1 MKFMGDF
8 VLLDNSKAVWRSLLG
23 GTVILNIGVMIPQT
37 MFWREEEFPTIAAM
51 NPAKNLP
58 HSLFGQSPVPLAGFE
73 MNTIWKVLLV
83 GAAKIVATGFRR
95 GFKFPFFAAG
105 AAFGNVLLGIFPKL
119 YIQLAT

>member
-37 MFWREEEFPTIAAM
+37 MFWGEEEFPTIAAI

-58 HSLFGQSPVPLAGFE
+58 H
-73 MNTIWKVLLV
+73 IWPIS
-83 GAAKIVATGFRR
+83 GAIGW
-95 GFKFPFFAAG
+95 
-105 AAFGNVLLGIFPKL
+105 I
-119 YIQLAT
+119 